1 MKAIQTE
8 HLTKFYGKTRGIED
22 VSLSVDEGDFFGFIG
37 PNGAGKS
44 TLIRTLLGL
53 ISPTDGRAEIFGRDI
68 IKYKIENLND
78 VGYLPSEAAFYSGMR
93 VGELLRLSADLRKRD
108 CTEQARELCERL
120 ELDTARKI
128 DELSLGN
135 RKKVGIVAALQHEPR
150 LYILDEPTSG
160 LDPLMQKEFFTILQ
174 ERNEQG
180 ATIFLSSHVLS
191 EVMRYCNRAAIIR
204 EGGLIVSDTI
214 QNLKQIGAKQVILRG
229 VSMPPFIAGIKH
241 VRAKGK
247 TVQFMYNGRTDALI
261 QALANMPLEDV
272 SITDPDPEEILMHYY
287 ESTKEGN

>member
-1 MKAIQTE
+1 MNAIQTE
-8 HLTKFYGKTRGIED
+8 HLTKFYGKTRGIQD
-22 VSLSVDEGDFFGFIG
+22 VSLSVCEGDFFGFIG

-53 ISPTDGRAEIFGRDI
+53 ISPTKGRAELFGRDI
-68 IKYKIENLND
+68 IKNKIENLND
-78 VGYLPSEAAFYSGMR
+78 IGYLPSEAAFYSGMR
-93 VGELLRLSADLRKRD
+93 VGELLKLSADLRKRD

-214 QNLKQIGAKQVILRG
+214 QNLKQIGAKRVVLQG
-229 VSMPPFIAGIKH
+229 VSLPPLVPGVKH

-247 TVQFMYNGRTDALI
+247 TVQFMYNGRSDTLI
-261 QALANMPLEDV
+261 RALADLPLEDV

>member
-1 MKAIQTE
+1 MNAIQTE
-8 HLTKFYGKTRGIED
+8 HLTKFYGKTRGIQD
-22 VSLSVDEGDFFGFIG
+22 VSLSVCEGDFFGFIG

-53 ISPTDGRAEIFGRDI
+53 ISPTEGHAELFGRDI
-68 IKYKIENLND
+68 IKNKIENLND
-78 VGYLPSEAAFYSGMR
+78 IGYLPSEAAFYSGMR
-93 VGELLRLSADLRKRD
+93 VGELLKLSADLRKRD

-214 QNLKQIGAKQVILRG
+214 QNLKQIGAKRVVLQG
-229 VSMPPFIAGIKH
+229 VSLPPLVPGVKH

-261 QALANMPLEDV
+261 RALADLPLEDV

>member
-78 VGYLPSEAAFYSGMR
+78 VGYLPSEAVFYSGMR

>member
-1 MKAIQTE
+1 MNAIQTE
-8 HLTKFYGKTRGIED
+8 HLTKFYGKTRGIQD
-22 VSLSVDEGDFFGFIG
+22 VSLSVCEGDFFGFIG

-53 ISPTDGRAEIFGRDI
+53 ISPTEGHAELFGRDI
-68 IKYKIENLND
+68 IKNKIENLND
-78 VGYLPSEAAFYSGMR
+78 IGYLPSEAAFYSGMR
-93 VGELLRLSADLRKRD
+93 VGELLKLSADLRKRD

-214 QNLKQIGAKQVILRG
+214 QNLKQIGAKRVVLQG
-229 VSMPPFIAGIKH
+229 VSLPPLVPGVMH

-247 TVQFMYNGRTDALI
+247 TVQFTYNGRSDALI
-261 QALANMPLEDV
+261 RALADLPLEDV

>member
-93 VGELLRLSADLRKRD
+93 VGELLKLSADLRKRD

-120 ELDTARKI
+120 ELDTTRKI

-204 EGGLIVSDTI
+204 EGELIVSDTI
-214 QNLKQIGAKQVILRG
+214 QNLKQIGAKRVVLQG
-229 VSMPPFIAGIKH
+229 VSLPPLIPGVMH

-261 QALANMPLEDV
+261 RALADLPLEDV

-287 ESTKEGN
+287 ESKKEGN

>member
-1 MKAIQTE
+1 MNAIQTE

-22 VSLSVDEGDFFGFIG
+22 VSLTVAEGDFFGFIG

-53 ISPTDGRAEIFGRDI
+53 ISSTGGHAEIFGKDI
-68 IKYKIENLND
+68 VKNKIEILNN
-78 VGYLPSEAAFYSGMR
+78 VGYLPSEATVYGGMR
-93 VGELLRLSADLRKRD
+93 VGELLKLSADLRRRD
-108 CTEQARELCERL
+108 CAEQARELCERL
-120 ELDTARKI
+120 ELDTNRKI

-174 ERNEQG
+174 ERNESG

-191 EVMRYCNRAAIIR
+191 EVMRYCNRAAVIR
-204 EGGLIVSDTI
+204 DGRLIVSDTI
-214 QNLKQIGAKQVILRG
+214 QSLKQIGAKRVVLHG
-229 VSMPPFIAGIKH
+229 VGMPPLLPGIKH
-241 VRAKGK
+241 ARTRGK
-247 TVQFMYNGRTDALI
+247 TIQFMYDGPTDALL
-261 QALANMPLEDV
+261 QALARMSLEDV

-287 ESTKEGN
+287 ESAKEGN